1 MTIPPSV
8 FAGLSQRFSAED
20 EYIFEILSARNL
32 KDFTELKNKLLK
44 LTKPLNTMD
53 YCKQKLIF
61 VNKKRQKKV

>member
-44 LTKPLNTMD
+44 LTKSLNTMNGS
-53 YCKQKLIF
+53 L
-61 VNKKRQKKV
+61 